1 MRIEFEKV
9 SSYSI
14 NKFSNTKLEF
24 RQDEISSIIL
34 ANSNINDL
42 EPCIIATDG
51 NCLFRSVSK
60 ALYGTE
66 NYHEEIRFRCVFELT
81 ENLDLYL
88 DKTNYD
94 NEFYVDLLGTI
105 SPSSRVNRTD
115 RQIFEE
121 EIIRCSKLK
130 EWGSSLMIFGICN
143 ALKININQVY
153 PRKNFRDENLASL
166 LSQKISPLNEQV
178 EQVQMNIYLMWTS
191 TYDTELE
198 SNWSPNHFVCC
209 FKKDEAHNTVRLA
222 LYKI

>member
-66 NYHEEIRFRCVFELT
+66 NYHEEIRFRCVFEKKFFKKSFCCYNK
-81 ENLDLYL
+81 E
-88 DKTNYD
+88 
-94 NEFYVDLLGTI
+94 TI
-105 SPSSRVNRTD
+105 N
-115 RQIFEE
+115 
-121 EIIRCSKLK
+121 K
-130 EWGSSLMIFGICN
+130 M
-143 ALKININQVY
+143 
-153 PRKNFRDENLASL
+153 
-166 LSQKISPLNEQV
+166 
-178 EQVQMNIYLMWTS
+178 
-191 TYDTELE
+191 
-198 SNWSPNHFVCC
+198 C
-209 FKKDEAHNTVRLA
+209 FK
-222 LYKI
+222 I